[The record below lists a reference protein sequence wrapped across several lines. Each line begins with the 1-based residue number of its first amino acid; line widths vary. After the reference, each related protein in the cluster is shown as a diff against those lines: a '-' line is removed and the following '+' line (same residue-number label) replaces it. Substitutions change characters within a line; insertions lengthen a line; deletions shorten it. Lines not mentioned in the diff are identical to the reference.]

1 MLQKVKTQCNTSQY
15 ITDSQVRKPV
25 ITETRLTIDSAP
37 WLHEEKK
44 KPGKMKFDCEI
55 IKKKK
60 DGKGHRMMGRRAK
73 KNQLK

>member
-1 MLQKVKTQCNTSQY
+1 MEEKGNKKHAPKVEIQCNTSQY

-44 KPGKMKFDCEI
+44 KTGKMKFDCEI
-55 IKKKK
+55 IKKKMEK
-60 DGKGHRMMGRRAK
+60 DTG
-73 KNQLK
+73 